1 MILMVPV
8 MSPMTSKV
16 MASEVMA
23 TEVMATEVVATEVV
37 PSQGMAEI
45 ERRVN
50 GVGVQGIGIRAD
62 RVAPIAA
69 MGMVSVTVSA
79 RMNLLD

>member
-1 MILMVPV
+1 MTLMVPV

-16 MASEVMA
+16 MA
-23 TEVMATEVVATEVV
+23 TEVMTTEVV
-37 PSQGMAEI
+37 PSEGMAEI
-45 ERRVN
+45 ERRIN
-50 GVGVQGIGIRAD
+50 GIGVQGIGIRAD

>member
-1 MILMVPV
+1 MTLMVPV

-16 MASEVMA
+16 MA
-23 TEVMATEVVATEVV
+23 TEVMTTEVV
-37 PSQGMAEI
+37 PSEGMAEI
-45 ERRVN
+45 ERRIN
-50 GVGVQGIGIRAD
+50 GIGVQGIGIRAD

-69 MGMVSVTVSA
+69 MGMVSETVSA

>member
-1 MILMVPV
+1 MTLVVPV

-16 MASEVMA
+16 MTSEVMT
-23 TEVMATEVVATEVV
+23 TEMV
-37 PSQGMAEI
+37 PSEVMAEI
-45 ERRVN
+45 ERRIN
-50 GVGVQGIGIRAD
+50 RVGVYGIGIRAD

-69 MGMVSVTVSA
+69 MGMVSVAVSA

>member
-1 MILMVPV
+1 MTLVVSV

-16 MASEVMA
+16 MTTEMMPSEV
-23 TEVMATEVVATEVV
+23 
-37 PSQGMAEI
+37 MAEI
-45 ERRVN
+45 ERRIN
-50 GVGVQGIGIRAD
+50 RVGVQGIGIRAA

-69 MGMVSVTVSA
+69 MGMVSVAVSA

>member
-1 MILMVPV
+1 

-16 MASEVMA
+16 MTTEMMPSEV
-23 TEVMATEVVATEVV
+23 
-37 PSQGMAEI
+37 MAEI
-45 ERRVN
+45 ERRIN
-50 GVGVQGIGIRAD
+50 RVGVQGIGIRAA

-69 MGMVSVTVSA
+69 MGMVSVAVSA

>member
-1 MILMVPV
+1 MVTLMVPV
-8 MSPMTSKV
+8 MSPMTAKTMTAKAVASKV
-16 MASEVMA
+16 MTTEMVSSEVMA
-23 TEVMATEVVATEVV
+23 
-37 PSQGMAEI
+37 EI
-45 ERRVN
+45 EWRINWVR
-50 GVGVQGIGIRAD
+50 VQGIGIRAD

>member
-1 MILMVPV
+1 MTLMVPV

-16 MASEVMA
+16 M
-23 TEVMATEVVATEVV
+23 TTEVV
-37 PSQGMAEI
+37 PSEGMAEI
-45 ERRVN
+45 ERRIN
-50 GVGVQGIGIRAD
+50 GIGVQGIGIRAD